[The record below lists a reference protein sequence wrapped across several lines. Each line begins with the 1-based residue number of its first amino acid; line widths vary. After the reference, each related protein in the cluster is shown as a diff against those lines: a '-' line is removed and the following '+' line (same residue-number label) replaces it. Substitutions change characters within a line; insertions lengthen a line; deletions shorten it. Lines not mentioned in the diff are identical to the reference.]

1 VTRRTLNLGILAHVD
16 AGKTTLTER
25 LLHTAGAIADVG
37 SVDAGTTQTDTLAL
51 ERARGITI
59 RSAVATFVVD
69 GVTVNLIDTP
79 GHPDFIAE
87 VERVLG
93 VLDGAVLVVSAVEG
107 VQPQTRALMGAL
119 RRLGVPTLLFV
130 NKVDR
135 TGADVGRVVQE
146 VEQRLGVETVLL
158 TDVRDAGRGTAASA
172 AERHG
177 AALEAALADA
187 LSAHDDDLLAELVD
201 HAERLAPRR
210 LRRELAHQTAA
221 GEVCPVLAGS
231 AMTGAGVPELLRQLV
246 ELLPT
251 TGSDRADGGEVSAR
265 VFKVERGPT
274 GERIAYVRIFS
285 GRLAVRDTVGS
296 RQPPRIDSE
305 RGGHRGHRGHREHHG
320 RRDGG
325 EKVKQLRVFDR
336 GSWVDRHEVGPG
348 EVARVT
354 GLSRVRVGDDL
365 GAGDHATG
373 TAQFAPPTLE
383 TVVEPLHERDR
394 GRLKAALLQ
403 LADEDPLI
411 DVRQDE
417 RRRELAVSLYGE
429 VQKEVIGATLAT
441 EFGVEVRFRP
451 STVVLVERP
460 ARSGTCLERLH
471 SPTNPFNAWLGVRI
485 DPLPPG
491 SGVEVHAEVAAS
503 STPDYLYR
511 NLTGFEEAFREF
523 AGATFAEGLHG
534 WEVTDCRVTV
544 TECVYASADGPPS
557 TRGPMSTAN
566 DFRRLAALVLMRA
579 LEDAGTVV
587 CEPVLAARFDVPAS
601 AAGGVVALVSRLG
614 GRVRSQFTSGGES
627 AIGADVPAT
636 RLQELRQLLPGLTG
650 GEPHLETAFSHRA
663 PVRLRRGERP
673 PSRPRVTP
681 DPRNLEA
688 YLAAVGR

>member
-1 VTRRTLNLGILAHVD
+1 MTRRTLNLGILAHVD

-37 SVDAGTTQTDTLAL
+37 SVDDGTTQTDTLAL

-69 GVTVNLIDTP
+69 DVTVNLIDTP

-119 RRLGVPTLLFV
+119 RRLRVPTVLFV

-135 TGADVGRVVQE
+135 SGADVGRVVAE
-146 VEQRLGVETVLL
+146 VERRLGVETVLL
-158 TDVRDAGRGTAASA
+158 TDVCDAGRGRAASA
-172 AERHG
+172 TEREQDS
-177 AALEAALADA
+177 LDTMLADV
-187 LSAHDDDLLAELVD
+187 LSTHDDELLAELVA
-201 HAERLAPRR
+201 HHGQVGPRR
-210 LRRELAHQTAA
+210 LRDELAHQTAA

-231 AMTGAGVPELLRQLV
+231 AVTGAGVPELLRQV
-246 ELLPT
+246 VALLPT
-251 TGSDRADGGEVSAR
+251 TCRGLAEEDEVSAR
-265 VFKVERGPT
+265 VFKIERGPT
-274 GERIAYVRIFS
+274 GERVAYVRIFA
-285 GRLAVRDTVGS
+285 GRLAVRDTVEPRSPS
-296 RQPPRIDSE
+296 RDDVLDRVAR
-305 RGGHRGHRGHREHHG
+305 RGR
-320 RRDGG
+320 G
-325 EKVKQLRVFDR
+325 EKVQRLRVFDH
-336 GSWVDRHEVGPG
+336 GVWADRHDVGPG
-348 EVARVT
+348 EVAQVV
-354 GLSRVRVGDDL
+354 GLSRARVGDVIGNDDRPT
-365 GAGDHATG
+365 GA
-373 TAQFAPPTLE
+373 AQFAPPTLE
-383 TVVEPLHERDR
+383 TVVDPVRERDH
-394 GRLKAALLQ
+394 GRLQAALLQ
-403 LADEDPLI
+403 LAEEDPLI
-411 DVRQDE
+411 DVRRDE

-429 VQKEVIGATLAT
+429 VQKEVIGATLAS
-441 EFGVEVRFRP
+441 EFGVEVRFRS

-460 ARSGTCLERLH
+460 AGSGRCVERLH
-471 SPTNPFNAWLGVRI
+471 SPTNPFNAWLGVRV

-511 NLTGFEEAFREF
+511 NLAGFEAAFREF
-523 AGATFAEGLHG
+523 TRATFAEGLHG

-566 DFRRLAALVLMRA
+566 DFRRLAGLVLMRA
-579 LEDAGTVV
+579 LDDAGTVV
-587 CEPVLAARFDVPAS
+587 CEPVLEARFDVPAP
-601 AAGGVVALVSRLG
+601 AAGGVVGLVSRLG
-614 GRVRSQFTSGGES
+614 GRVRSQFTFGDDS

-636 RLQELRQLLPGLTG
+636 RMQELRQLLPGLTG
-650 GEPHLETAFSHRA
+650 GEPHLETAFSHHA
-663 PVRLRRGERP
+663 PVRVRRGGPP

-681 DPRNLEA
+681 DPRNLEQ

>member
-1 VTRRTLNLGILAHVD
+1 MTRRTLNLGILAHVD

-69 GVTVNLIDTP
+69 DVTVNLIDTP

-87 VERVLG
+87 VERALA

-119 RRLGVPTLLFV
+119 RRLRVPTLLFV

-135 TGADVGRVVQE
+135 AGADVGRVVEE
-146 VEQRLGVETVLL
+146 VQQRLGVETVLL
-158 TDVRDAGRGTAASA
+158 TDVCDAGRGTAAA
-172 AERHG
+172 AEREG
-177 AALEAALADA
+177 AVLDALLADV
-187 LSAHDDDLLAELVD
+187 LSVHDDALLAELVD

-210 LRRELAHQTAA
+210 LREELAHQTAA
-221 GEVCPVLAGS
+221 CEVYPVLAGS

-251 TGSDRADGGEVSAR
+251 SGGDPVDGDEPSAR

-274 GERIAYVRIFS
+274 GERIAYVRVFT

-296 RQPPRIDSE
+296 
-305 RGGHRGHRGHREHHG
+305 GHPA
-320 RRDGG
+320 RRDGERSGRRGGG
-325 EKVKQLRVFDR
+325 EKIKGLRVFDHGR
-336 GSWVDRHEVGPG
+336 WVDRHEVGPG

-354 GLSRVRVGDDL
+354 GLSRARVGDAI
-365 GAGDHATG
+365 GVGDPVSG
-373 TAQFAPPTLE
+373 SAQFAPPTLE
-383 TVVEPLHERDR
+383 TVVEPVHERDR
-394 GRLKAALLQ
+394 GRLKEALLQ

-441 EFGVEVRFRP
+441 DFGVEVRFRP
-451 STVVLVERP
+451 STVVLAERP
-460 ARSGTCLERLH
+460 ARSGTCVERLH
-471 SPTNPFNAWLGVRI
+471 SPTNPFNAWLGVRV

-491 SGVEVHAEVAAS
+491 SGVEVRAEVAAS

-511 NLTGFEEAFREF
+511 NLAGFEAAFREF
-523 AGATFAEGLHG
+523 TIEAFAEGLLG
-534 WEVTDCRVTV
+534 WQVTDCRVTV

-557 TRGPMSTAN
+557 TRGPMSTAT

-587 CEPVLAARFDVPAS
+587 CEPVLAARFDVPAR

-650 GEPHLETAFSHRA
+650 GEPHLETAFSHHA
-663 PVRLRRGERP
+663 PVRLRRAERP

-681 DPRNLEA
+681 DPRNLDQ

>member
-69 GVTVNLIDTP
+69 DVTVNLIDTP

-119 RRLGVPTLLFV
+119 RRLRVPTVLFV

-135 TGADVGRVVQE
+135 AGADVERVVAQ

-158 TDVRDAGRGTAASA
+158 TEVSGAGRGRAAA
-172 AERHG
+172 ATDRNGE
-177 AALEAALADA
+177 ALDTTLADV
-187 LSAHDDDLLAELVD
+187 LSAHDDDLLADLVD
-201 HAERLAPRR
+201 HADLLGAHR
-210 LRRELAHQTAA
+210 LREELAHQTATC
-221 GEVCPVLAGS
+221 EVYPVLAGS
-231 AMTGAGVPELLRQLV
+231 AMTGAGVPELLARLV

-251 TGSDRADGGEVSAR
+251 TTCDRPAGATGALGAAGAADVSAR
-265 VFKVERGPT
+265 VFKIERGPT
-274 GERIAYVRIFS
+274 GERLAYVRMFA
-285 GRLAVRDTVGS
+285 GRLAVRDTVDLHGPS
-296 RQPPRIDSE
+296 RRGE
-305 RGGHRGHRGHREHHG
+305 REQKG
-320 RRDGG
+320 RRESR
-325 EKVKQLRVFDR
+325 EKVQRLRVFDH
-336 GSWVDRHEVGPG
+336 GVWVDRDDIGPG
-348 EVARVT
+348 EVARVV
-354 GLSRVRVGDDL
+354 GLSRARVGDAI
-365 GAGDHATG
+365 GRHEPAAG

-383 TVVEPLHERDR
+383 TVVDPVHERDR

-429 VQKEVIGATLAT
+429 VQKEVIGATLAS
-441 EFGVEVRFRP
+441 EFGVEVRFRS

-460 ARSGTCLERLH
+460 AGTGTCVERLH
-471 SPTNPFNAWLGVRI
+471 SPTNPFNAWLGVRVE
-485 DPLPPG
+485 PLAPG
-491 SGVEVHAEVAAS
+491 SGIEVHAEVPAS
-503 STPDYLYR
+503 VTPDYLYR
-511 NLTGFEEAFREF
+511 NLAGFEAAFCEF
-523 AGATFAEGLHG
+523 TRSAFAEGLRG

-587 CEPVLAARFDVPAS
+587 CEPVVSARFDVPAP
-601 AAGGVVALVSRLG
+601 AAGGVVALVGRLG
-614 GRVRSQFTSGGES
+614 GRVRSQFTSGDDS
-627 AIGADVPAT
+627 TIGAEVPAT
-636 RLQELRQLLPGLTG
+636 RLQELRRLLPGLTG
-650 GEPHLETAFSHRA
+650 GEPHLETSFSHHA
-663 PVRLRRGERP
+663 PARVRSNGPP

-681 DPRNLEA
+681 DPLDLEQ